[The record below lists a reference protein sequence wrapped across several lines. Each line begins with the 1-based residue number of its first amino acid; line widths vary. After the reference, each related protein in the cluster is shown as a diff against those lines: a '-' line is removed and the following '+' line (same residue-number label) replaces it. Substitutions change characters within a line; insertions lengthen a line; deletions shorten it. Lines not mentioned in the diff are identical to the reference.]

1 MCAYLRLK
9 NVPAVQAAGR
19 EKDLQADC
27 AVEVFG
33 DVGGLG
39 EEAGDWGW
47 GWMGGGVGED
57 GGGGGAVREDE
68 FAEVCGIYMDREII
82 IWRD

>member
-1 MCAYLRLK
+1 LK

-39 EEAGDWGW
+39 EEAGDWGDW
-47 GWMGGGVGED
+47 VGGGVGED
-57 GGGGGAVREDE
+57 GGGGGAVWQDE
-68 FAEVCGIYMDREII
+68 FAEVCGDLHG
-82 IWRD
+82 